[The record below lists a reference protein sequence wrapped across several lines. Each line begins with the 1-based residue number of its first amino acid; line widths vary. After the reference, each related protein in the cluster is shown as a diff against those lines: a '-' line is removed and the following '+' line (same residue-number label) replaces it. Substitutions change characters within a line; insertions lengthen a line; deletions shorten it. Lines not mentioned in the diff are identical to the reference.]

1 MSKMTAKS
9 EDGKVC
15 LMEDPS
21 EASDIIQE
29 AMNRLE
35 ALDNIKN
42 LFERPAC
49 AQMSLEFSPDY
60 KLELNLKVKN

>member
-9 EDGKVC
+9 EDGRVC
-15 LMEDPS
+15 LMEDPN

-49 AQMSLEFSPDY
+49 AQMSLEISPDY